1 MRCFAIYSV
10 GSELFL
16 MTIFLFFY
24 REDMGFKLVAEQV
37 RVNRE
42 LKSRLLF
49 GFKSA

>member
-1 MRCFAIYSV
+1 MFCD
-10 GSELFL
+10 LFCWFGV
-16 MTIFLFFY
+16 ISHDNFFLFFY

-37 RVNRE
+37 RVNKE